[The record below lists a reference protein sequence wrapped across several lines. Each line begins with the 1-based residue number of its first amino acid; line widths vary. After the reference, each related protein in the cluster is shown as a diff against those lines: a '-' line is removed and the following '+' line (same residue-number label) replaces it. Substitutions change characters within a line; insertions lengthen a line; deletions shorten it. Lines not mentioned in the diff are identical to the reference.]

1 MSAFY
6 TNITSGHPYFSER
19 NTLRHPLVVDRIPSR
34 KSWVDREEIRF
45 LQKKLKGDDMNWK
58 QTWTQSIIVVSF
70 LALCSLNVQ
79 AETAHWDID
88 PDHSLIEFRVA
99 HMVISKT
106 SGRFLDYRGFVEMD
120 ANAKTIKAIEAT
132 INADSINTNHEK
144 RDGHL
149 RNADFLDVKQF
160 PTITYT
166 MKTAQKE
173 GEAYK
178 VIGNLTLR
186 GVTKEVTLTGTL
198 NGVTKD
204 PWGNTRVGFT
214 ADGKLNRKD
223 FGMVWN
229 KALDNGGL
237 VVGDDVHIHL
247 DIECIKAKTP

>member
-1 MSAFY
+1 MIMNRS
-6 TNITSGHPYFSER
+6 
-19 NTLRHPLVVDRIPSR
+19 RI
-34 KSWVDREEIRF
+34 
-45 LQKKLKGDDMNWK
+45 
-58 QTWTQSIIVVSF
+58 WTQSIIMMSF
-70 LALCSLNVQ
+70 LALGPLGLH
-79 AETAHWDID
+79 AETARWNID

-106 SGRFLDYRGFVEMD
+106 SGRFMDYRGFVD
-120 ANAKTIKAIEAT
+120 IDVDAKTFKAIEAT
-132 INADSINTNHEK
+132 INAESINTNHEK

-160 PTITYT
+160 PTITYA

-173 GEAYK
+173 GETYK
-178 VIGNLTLR
+178 IVGNLTLH

-214 ADGKLNRKD
+214 ADGTLNRKD
-223 FGMVWN
+223 FGMSWN

-237 VVGDDVHIHL
+237 IVGNDVHIHL
-247 DIECIKAKTP
+247 DIECIKAK